1 MLRPLAELFSL
12 ACQPAFLTQKRK
24 RMREHAE
31 RRQKQ
36 LSAVLCAAETSL
48 NPELNPEEPC
58 RRWWTT
64 VDVLGVARF
73 GGWLPGIGPSA
84 GSMLRWGSV
93 YEVAY
98 HHEPRLQYV
107 TLAHHVKTYP
117 LHETYFDQ

>member
-12 ACQPAFLTQKRK
+12 AYQPAFLTQKRM

-48 NPELNPEEPC
+48 DPEPNPEEPC
-58 RRWWTT
+58 RWWWAT

-73 GGWLPGIGPSA
+73 GGRPPGIGPSA
-84 GSMLRWGSV
+84 D
-93 YEVAY
+93 
-98 HHEPRLQYV
+98 P
-107 TLAHHVKTYP
+107 TLH
-117 LHETYFDQ
+117 